1 MVRLNRCVALAL
13 LLSSAAAL
21 QVAPAPTQK
30 DVDVERAK
38 LQKMSTMLGG
48 LLKNDALSKSKVAPA
63 LKMFSHNLDSALNET
78 KSMSKVD
85 AIKKLEA
92 VRASVSGL
100 VGELTKTQE
109 GLMKENF
116 EQQESLLMGVLMTHQ
131 KDSREDQM
139 AILKNPEFQG
149 LDVSKALMKSNDT
162 KTPLYILAAQYLDAN
177 KNASGVIAKVADHA
191 SRIQATADS
200 LDKRVASLEKE
211 RDAKELRHKSK
222 MDEMTKLA
230 SKGGKEAKIG
240 KAAMKREERNFKK
253 WAASQNH
260 DIQSMKEAS
269 AAVRSG
275 DTKAL
280 NHAMKSL
287 QASLDALKNKNSGI
301 VVFLQQA
308 NSALEQD
315 CPYCA
320 AQCVE
325 KCHNGG
331 NPYTTCLT
339 QCADAGKQ

>member
-1 MVRLNRCVALAL
+1 
-13 LLSSAAAL
+13 
-21 QVAPAPTQK
+21 
-30 DVDVERAK
+30 
-38 LQKMSTMLGG
+38 
-48 LLKNDALSKSKVAPA
+48 
-63 LKMFSHNLDSALNET
+63 
-78 KSMSKVD
+78 
-85 AIKKLEA
+85 
-92 VRASVSGL
+92 VSGL

-131 KDSREDQM
+131 KDSREDQL
-139 AILKNPEFQG
+139 AILLNPDFHE
-149 LDVSKALMKSNDT
+149 LDVSMSLMMSNDT
-162 KTPLYILAAQYLDAN
+162 QTPLYILAAQYMDAN
-177 KNASGVIAKVADHA
+177 KSASGVIAKVADHA
-191 SRIQATADS
+191 SRVQAMADS
-200 LDKRVASLEKE
+200 LDKRVVALEKE
-211 RDAKELRHKSK
+211 RDAKELHYKSK
-222 MDEMTKLA
+222 MDAMTKLA
-230 SKGGKEAKIG
+230 SKGGKEAKIA

-253 WAASQNH
+253 WTAMQKH

-280 NHAMKSL
+280 NRARSAL
-287 QASLDALKNKNSGI
+287 QASIDALKNKNSGI

-325 KCHNGG
+325 KCHTSG